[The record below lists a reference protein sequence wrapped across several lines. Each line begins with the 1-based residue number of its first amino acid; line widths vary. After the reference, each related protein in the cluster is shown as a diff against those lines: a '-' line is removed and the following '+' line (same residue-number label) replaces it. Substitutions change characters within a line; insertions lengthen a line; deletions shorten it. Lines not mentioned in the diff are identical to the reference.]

1 MTYIGLYLGL
11 IFLLA
16 SAVIL
21 ALQQLSQATD
31 NKHRYQILNKIGAEK
46 RMISQSVF
54 LQLSIYFFMPLLLAI
69 VHSVVGIQVV
79 NSIVVVFGES
89 DLFLSSLVTG
99 GMILLIY
106 GAYFLFTYFGYR
118 HILEK

>member
-1 MTYIGLYLGL
+1 
-11 IFLLA
+11 
-16 SAVIL
+16 
-21 ALQQLSQATD
+21 
-31 NKHRYQILNKIGAEK
+31 
-46 RMISQSVF
+46 MISQSVF

-79 NSIVVVFGES
+79 NSIVVVFGKS